1 MLNYRYFILV
11 MAFCLLAHSPGDSAE
26 SIPECK
32 ISLIVESQVGGAI
45 DFGMYVP
52 EEVNEGPLSPDEINQ
67 PRVIVLDSKDN
78 LYVADPVNYRVLK
91 FNQAGKLLL
100 KIPLMK
106 PERTTPTLYGND
118 IKDMAIDKSDCLYVI
133 NYYQYRIEKYSS
145 DGRFLMTIDYTKDKL
160 NDKNDRDIS
169 SLFRPEHIQVDHNG
183 NIYLHSDLWTKHP
196 KGGIYSKDGRLTDR
210 LTKDGVV
217 PASRI
222 INDKIIGGKIV
233 NKNMVGP
240 ANYYAAFEG
249 KNQSEL
255 VLKDLTGK
263 ELKRC
268 GPIDWEPTTRDFV
281 DRKGNVYFIQFNK
294 ANVLKARM
302 LEH

>member
-1 MLNYRYFILV
+1 MLNYRYFILA
-11 MAFCLLAHSPGDSAE
+11 MASCLMAPSYGASAE
-26 SIPECK
+26 SISKCK

-52 EEVNEGPLSPDEINQ
+52 QEVEGAPLSPDDINQ
-67 PRVIVLDSKDN
+67 PRVIALDSKDN

-118 IKDMAIDKSDCLYVI
+118 IKDMTIDKSDCLYVI
-133 NYYQYRIEKYSS
+133 NYYQYRIEKYSP
-145 DGRFLMTIDYTKDKL
+145 DGRFLMSIDYTKDNL
-160 NDKNDRDIS
+160 NDKTDQDIS
-169 SLFRPEHIQVDHNG
+169 SLFRPEHIQVDHDG

-196 KGGIYSKDGRLTDR
+196 KGGIYSKDGRLIDR
-210 LTKDGVV
+210 LTKVGVA
-217 PASRI
+217 PATRVIS
-222 INDKIIGGKIV
+222 DKIIGGKIV
-233 NKNMVGP
+233 NEKMVGFSK
-240 ANYYAAFEG
+240 YYATFEG

-255 VLKDLTGK
+255 VIRDIAGK

-268 GPIDWEPTTRDFV
+268 GPIDMEPTTRDFV
-281 DRKGNVYFIQFNK
+281 DSKGNVYFIQFNK